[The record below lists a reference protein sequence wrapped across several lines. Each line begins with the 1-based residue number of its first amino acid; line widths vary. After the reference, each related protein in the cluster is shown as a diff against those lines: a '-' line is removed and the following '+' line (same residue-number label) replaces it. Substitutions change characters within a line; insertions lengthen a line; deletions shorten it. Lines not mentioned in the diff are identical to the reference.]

1 MITLVEII
9 EYCAQVCEEQYPY
22 SVFHT
27 DQRAAKNCANALRA
41 IKVQYE
47 GYRVI
52 EADAAIYKQIAD
64 NYAKDC
70 PHGVC
75 PTMKN
80 GVHVFTEPIKLP
92 PLPEARK
99 PDEYGVGWFTAG
111 QVHNYA
117 TLAVEHNAAELR
129 GLLERRRKK
138 HEATFLELAISQRER
153 AEAVQRAEKAEAEV
167 FRNEADVDSLK
178 HHLRALQAEADRLR
192 ALLTRYRNETPL
204 GHQPHMIAHEVD
216 TTLKEKT

>member
-1 MITLVEII
+1 MITISEVI
-9 EYCAQVCEEQYPY
+9 EHCAQVCDEQYPY

-47 GYRVI
+47 GYRVL
-52 EADAAIYKQIAD
+52 EPDAAIYKQIAD

-80 GVHVFTEPIKLP
+80 GVHVFTEPIKLL

-111 QVHNYA
+111 QMHAYVEQA
-117 TLAVEHNAAELR
+117 TAELR

-204 GHQPHMIAHEVD
+204 GHQPHMIAAEVD
-216 TTLKEKT
+216 ATLKEKT